1 MKGKYLFYLFG
12 VSLILASMLI
22 LILPFIYA
30 ASIQD
35 SIQQQLSQNQIIYNQ
50 ENMQEISPGDFLIKA
65 IQEDPQIRAAFMKL
79 IIFIII
85 FAILMLIDL
94 ILRGIAMWKAS
105 KRNQKTWFWFLLIIN
120 SLGILPII
128 YLIIYR
134 GRKEK
139 KKK

>member
-1 MKGKYLFYLFG
+1 MESKYFFG
-12 VSLILASMLI
+12 VSLMIASMLI
-22 LILPFIYA
+22 FILPFIYA
-30 ASIQD
+30 ESVQD

-50 ENMQEISPGDFLIKA
+50 ENMQQLSPGDFLLKA
-65 IQEDPQIRAAFMKL
+65 IESDPSLRAAFMKL

-105 KRNQKTWFWFLLIIN
+105 KRNQKVWFWFLLIIN
-120 SLGILPII
+120 SMGILPLI

-134 GRKEK
+134 GRKGEK
-139 KKK
+139 KK